1 MDRHKRAMYGIT
13 AVFILAQLAVILAL
27 VLKGRTDYA
36 RTVMLTTL
44 LQLAFVFLE
53 VKYKLF
59 MSTYVR
65 ILVVVTLFLDAAFG
79 YYFDLYVTS
88 GVFDKF
94 LHFFGAYTFS
104 LFAYIFAAQLQG
116 SSLKK
121 PVKFILVACLGLSMG
136 AFYEIFEFLSDSI
149 SRADPP
155 SQPSL
160 QDTDLDLTADLIGS
174 ILAGFHAAFRKFSDK
189 YF

>member
-1 MDRHKRAMYGIT
+1 MDRHKRAMYGLT

-36 RTVMLTTL
+36 RSVVFTTF
-44 LQLAFVFLE
+44 LQLVFVFLE
-53 VKYKLF
+53 VKYQLF

-65 ILVVVTLFLDAAFG
+65 VLVMVTFFLDAAFG

-88 GVFDKF
+88 VVFDKF

-104 LFAYIFAAQLQG
+104 LFAYIFVAQLQG
-116 SSLKK
+116 SSLAK
-121 PVKFILVACLGLSMG
+121 PVKFILVACLGLSLG
-136 AFYEIFEFLSDSI
+136 AFYEILEFIFDSI
-149 SRADPP
+149 SHADPP
-155 SQPSL
+155 SQPNL
-160 QDTDLDLTADLIGS
+160 LDTDLDLTADLLGS
-174 ILAGFHAAFRKFSDK
+174 LLAGCHAALRKFSDK

>member
-1 MDRHKRAMYGIT
+1 MDRHKRAMYGLT

-36 RTVMLTTL
+36 RSVVFTTF
-44 LQLAFVFLE
+44 LQLVFVFLE
-53 VKYKLF
+53 VKYQLF

-65 ILVVVTLFLDAAFG
+65 VLVMVTFFLDAAFG

-88 GVFDKF
+88 VVFDKF

-104 LFAYIFAAQLQG
+104 LFAYIFVAQLQG
-116 SSLKK
+116 SSLAK
-121 PVKFILVACLGLSMG
+121 PVKFILVACLGLSLG
-136 AFYEIFEFLSDSI
+136 AFYEIMEFIFDSI
-149 SRADPP
+149 SHADPP
-155 SQPSL
+155 SQPNL
-160 QDTDLDLTADLIGS
+160 LDTDLDLTADLLGS
-174 ILAGFHAAFRKFSDK
+174 LLAGCHAALRKFSDK